1 MKIYKSY
8 NIKDILKLML
18 FFIILSILLIFSKDN
33 FKSVTSSINIFISSI
48 IPSLFPFIFFTEF
61 MLSTD
66 ILNLL
71 KDVTGKLLSKVF
83 KISKTSAPA
92 IITGF
97 LCGFPMGAKT
107 VATLYENN
115 SISKKEASKLLCF
128 VNNCNPVFI
137 LSTIGIGI
145 LHNLKL
151 GIILCI
157 SHYLSSILIG
167 IIFFR
172 KSSINIIHEKGLKLN
187 SLDKNNYITDESIF
201 EITKKCIKNTFSTL
215 LMILGF
221 MIIFNLCFTILEKIL
236 IILNVNQNVLGIVSG
251 IFEVTS
257 GINNIFNLEITSNYK
272 ILTISFL
279 LGFSGLCIISQIYST
294 ISKYSFSFIKL
305 LFWKLI
311 HGIISVIFT
320 YIAIKYTN
328 ISINN
333 VTEVYNSADDTLREY
348 YMLNMKYSYLLST
361 GIILLFLYIYYLTKK
376 VAYKK

>member
-33 FKSVTSSINIFISSI
+33 FKSVTNSVNIFISSI

-61 MLSTD
+61 MLNTD

-71 KDVTGKLLSKVF
+71 KDVTGKLLSKIF
-83 KISKTSAPA
+83 KVSKTSAPA

-172 KSSINIIHEKGLKLN
+172 NSSIDIIHEKGLKLN
-187 SLDKNNYITDESIF
+187 SLDKNNYITDEYIF

-221 MIIFNLCFTILEKIL
+221 MIIFNLSFTIP
-236 IILNVNQNVLGIVSG
+236 
-251 IFEVTS
+251 S
-257 GINNIFNLEITSNYK
+257 GINNIFNLEFSSSYK

-311 HGIISVIFT
+311 HGIISVILT

-333 VTEVYNSADDTLREY
+333 VTEVYSSADETLREY
-348 YMLNMKYSYLLST
+348 YLLNMKYSYLLST

>member
-18 FFIILSILLIFSKDN
+18 FFVILSIILIFSKDN
-33 FKSVTSSINIFISSI
+33 FKSVTSSINIFVSSI

-66 ILNLL
+66 ILNILQNFI
-71 KDVTGKLLSKVF
+71 GKLLSKMF
-83 KISKTSAPA
+83 KVSKNSAPA

-128 VNNCNPVFI
+128 VNNCNPAFI

-167 IIFFR
+167 IFFFR
-172 KSSINIIHEKGLKLN
+172 KSSTDIIHEKSLKLN
-187 SLDKNNYITDESIF
+187 SLDKNNCIRDKSIF
-201 EITKKCIKNTFSTL
+201 ETTKKCIKNAFSTL

-221 MIIFNLCFTILEKIL
+221 MIIFNLSFSILEKFSMM
-236 IILNVNQNVLGIVSG
+236 LNVNQNVLGIVSG

-257 GINNIFNLEITSNYK
+257 GINNVFNLEITSNYK

-294 ISKYSFSFIKL
+294 ISKYKFSFVKL

-311 HGIISVIFT
+311 HGIISVILT

-333 VTEVYNSADDTLREY
+333 VAEVYSSADESLREY
-348 YMLNMKYSYLLST
+348 YLLNMKYSYLLST